1 MFKNEDVIRQV
12 GRVALGEVV
21 CVAIMLGVYAALGY
35 FTLKVL
41 WGALLG
47 CLLAILN
54 FLFLSIAVIRAID
67 QATTTGQAAKAKLSV
82 QSSAGIRLI
91 AIAAVLF
98 FDFHADVCDP
108 IAALLPL
115 LFMQISMNVI
125 EFFRKDGE
133 KSK

>member
-12 GRVALGEVV
+12 GRMALGEIV

-54 FLFLSIAVIRAID
+54 FLFLSMAVTRAIE
-67 QATTTGQAAKAKLSV
+67 QATTTGEAAKAKLSV
-82 QSSAGIRLI
+82 QSSAGIRLLVM
-91 AIAAVLF
+91 AVVLF
-98 FDFHADVCDP
+98 VAFRAEVCDP

-115 LFMQISMNVI
+115 LFMQLSMNVI